1 MSSPGQ
7 IAEPKARPVSG
18 LPATLSNAHQG
29 RGAFKE
35 YGQEYQFAETWE
47 NPPPELVVGGRDTRP
62 VLGASQGDGSQEAN
76 AENHEPTHSLGGS
89 SKGSVFR
96 GSALWVPPSERKW
109 YKRIPKM
116 WWMIG
121 IISVIGTTGVILA
134 ILGAMNVLGGHTV
147 QHANSFKYVG
157 CISFEQWNNQFFYR
171 LRVVDSLQT
180 LPYSSFLP
188 YLLGT
193 SLQQTHPIP
202 CSNTSS
208 YFTTIDWVG
217 IAGGYHDTYDHA
229 DSAED
234 CCNICFAK
242 DPGCAAWLYNA
253 TSPYTPC
260 TQVLI
265 DAEQPNPDSKC
276 PKGYISLA
284 TFSHGL
290 DAIAGLGPCGLK
302 AVGCL
307 LLLVH

>member
-7 IAEPKARPVSG
+7 IVDPKARPVSG
-18 LPATLSNAHQG
+18 QPSTLFNSHQN

-35 YGQEYQFAETWE
+35 YGQDYQFAETWE
-47 NPPPELVVGGRDTRP
+47 NPPPELVVGDHDTRP
-62 VLGASQGDGSQEAN
+62 VLGALQGDGSQEAN
-76 AENHEPTHSLGGS
+76 AEHCEPSQSFGGS

-96 GSALWVPPSERKW
+96 GSAVWVPPSEEKW
-109 YKRIPKM
+109 YKKIPKM

-134 ILGAMNVLGGHTV
+134 ILGAMGVLGGHTTSY
-147 QHANSFKYVG
+147 ASASNSG
-157 CISFEQWNNQFFYR
+157 TTGSFTG
-171 LRVVDSLQT
+171 SA
-180 LPYSSFLP
+180 SS
-188 YLLGT
+188 T
-193 SLQQTHPIP
+193 SSRPSPTQLTHPVS

-217 IAGGYHDTYDHA
+217 VSGGYHDTYDHA

-234 CCNICFAK
+234 CCNVCFAK

-260 TQVLI
+260 TQILI

-284 TFSHGL
+284 TFSHGD
-290 DAIAGLGPCGLK
+290 DAVAGLGPCGLK
-302 AVGCL
+302 AV
-307 LLLVH
+307 VD